1 MPYCPFCGSEA
12 SEEDT
17 FCRSCGA
24 MLSGSS
30 LPPRKPKDDS
40 RSMKIVA
47 VAVVIAILFAAV
59 GGIIAYYAF
68 DFAVKSEY
76 KSTFSWECND
86 HTFSYEITVDSAYYS
101 EATGSRID
109 RSGSL
114 SAERYTTAS
123 GETVAV
129 KDYIVVDQYIKDL
142 AQSLKTKYKEA
153 FGEEPSKEVYIK
165 FATVFILDNIEYDWD
180 EYDSGR
186 EYWRYPLQTLIEK
199 TGDCED
205 TSILLAAIL
214 DAAGYDSGIIL
225 LPGHAMCA
233 VTTTDIPDRPEYRDK
248 RHSDVYALD
257 FYPVETTGFIEGGS
271 IIGCMSD
278 SYLDVYP
285 HLYMGY
291 VDSYY

>member
-30 LPPRKPKDDS
+30 LPPQKPKDDS
-40 RSMKIVA
+40 KGMKIVA

-59 GGIIAYYAF
+59 GGVLAYYVF
-68 DFAVKSEY
+68 DFGIKTEY
-76 KSTFSWECND
+76 NNTYEWEVNG
-86 HTFSYEITVDSAYYS
+86 HSFSYEITVDSAYYS
-101 EATGSRID
+101 KATGSSID
-109 RSGSL
+109 RGGSI
-114 SAERYTTAS
+114 SIDNYTTDS
-123 GETVAV
+123 GKEVAV

-142 AQSLKTKYKEA
+142 AQSLKTQYKEA
-153 FGEEPSKEVYIK
+153 FGEEPDKEIFIK
-165 FATVFILDNIEYDWD
+165 FTALFIYSCIKYDYD
-180 EYDSGR
+180 EYNSGR

-205 TSILLAAIL
+205 TSILMAAIL

-233 VTTTDIPDRPEYRDK
+233 VTTTDIPDKPEYECK
-248 RHSDVYALD
+248 RHSDVYSLD
-257 FYPVETTGFIEGGS
+257 FYPVETTGRIS
-271 IIGCMSD
+271 DYIIGFMRD
-278 SYLDVYP
+278 DYRDVYP

-291 VDSYY
+291 VDNYY

>member
-30 LPPRKPKDDS
+30 LPPQKPKDDS
-40 RSMKIVA
+40 KGMKIVA

-59 GGIIAYYAF
+59 GGVLVYYLF
-68 DFAVKSEY
+68 DFAVKTEY
-76 KSTFSWECND
+76 NNTYSWDYNGKS
-86 HTFSYEITVDSAYYS
+86 FSYEITVDSAYYS
-101 EATGSRID
+101 KATGSSID
-109 RSGSL
+109 RGGSI
-114 SAERYTTAS
+114 SIDNYKTDS
-123 GETVAV
+123 GEEVAV
-129 KDYIVVDQYIKDL
+129 KDYIVVDQYIKGL
-142 AQSLKTKYKEA
+142 AQSLKTKYTEV
-153 FGEEPSKEVYIK
+153 FDEEPSKEKYIK
-165 FATVFILDNIEYDWD
+165 FATVFVLDCIEYDYD
-180 EYDSGR
+180 EYRSGR

-233 VTTTDIPDRPEYRDK
+233 VTTADIPDKPEYRDM
-248 RHSDVYALD
+248 RHSDVYSLD
-257 FYPVETTGFIEGGS
+257 FYPVETTGRIS
-271 IIGCMSD
+271 DYIIGFMKD
-278 SYLDVYP
+278 DYLDVYP

-291 VDSYY
+291 VDKYY